1 MLSAAWLADRTKRVI
16 PVAMAAMIWLLPFVV
31 WLRAGYDLESSPWSV
46 YAVVSLLVAAPL
58 SHPILVGLASR
69 NSNSVRSRTVSAAL
83 YNMSVQVGSIIS
95 ANIYRAEDA
104 PLYRKGNSVL
114 LGIISYNLVM
124 FTGVILYYR
133 WRNTSR
139 DKTWTAFSDDEKLDY
154 LYEQNQHDRG
164 NKRLDFRFHS

>member
-31 WLRAGYDLESSPWSV
+31 WLRVGYDLESSPWSV

-114 LGIISYNLVM
+114 LGIIS
-124 FTGVILYYR
+124 
-133 WRNTSR
+133 
-139 DKTWTAFSDDEKLDY
+139 
-154 LYEQNQHDRG
+154 
-164 NKRLDFRFHS
+164 